1 MSARPE
7 HRLAVHARE
16 CDDCHG
22 AEQSIDE
29 LAARL
34 DTSAVELD
42 VSRLSRLALTCVAP
56 ELQARA
62 QAVFWRRLARTLAAA
77 LVPLPLVLAADL
89 WWLGRVYAV
98 AAAWVPAGLAA
109 DFVLS
114 YAVSLL
120 ALIGSAYA
128 AIPLLLA
135 RPLRAPDPDPA
146 PA

>member
-1 MSARPE
+1 MTRPDDP
-7 HRLAVHARE
+7 LTAHARE
-16 CDDCHG
+16 CDDCRSAG
-22 AEQSIDE
+22 PSIDG

-34 DTSAVELD
+34 DTSTVELD
-42 VSRLSRLALTCVAP
+42 ASRLSRLVLACAAP

-62 QAVFWRRLARTLAAA
+62 RALFWRRLARTLAAA

-89 WWLGRVYAV
+89 WWLGRVYDV
-98 AAAWVPAGLAA
+98 ATVWLPAGLAA

-120 ALIGSAYA
+120 VLIGSAYA

-135 RPLRAPDPDPA
+135 RPVRAGDPEPA
-146 PA
+146 VA

>member
-1 MSARPE
+1 MSARPG
-7 HRLAVHARE
+7 HPLAVHARE
-16 CDDCHG
+16 CDDCRG

-42 VSRLSRLALTCVAP
+42 ASRLSRLALACAAP

-89 WWLGRVYAV
+89 WWLGRVYDV
-98 AAAWVPAGLAA
+98 AMAWLPAGLAA
-109 DFVLS
+109 DVVLS

-135 RPLRAPDPDPA
+135 RPVHVSDPDA
-146 PA
+146 AAA